1 MKDKIVESVI
11 QDLRERSEKGMKEY
25 GVGLDRDDYSL
36 LDWLKEAYTET
47 HNKAN
52 YLKAAITNMEKDKQ
66 RQLLKE
72 ITESDEADGLYECEE
87 DYTYVGKL
95 LGEGIYDH
103 AKEKED

>member
-47 HNKAN
+47 LDKAN
-52 YLKAAITNMEKDKQ
+52 YLKAAITNIEKDKQ

-72 ITESDEADGLYECEE
+72 ITQADEVDNLYECEE
-87 DYTYVGKL
+87 DHSYIGKL
-95 LGEGIYDH
+95 LGEGIYKY
-103 AKEKED
+103 AKEKKD